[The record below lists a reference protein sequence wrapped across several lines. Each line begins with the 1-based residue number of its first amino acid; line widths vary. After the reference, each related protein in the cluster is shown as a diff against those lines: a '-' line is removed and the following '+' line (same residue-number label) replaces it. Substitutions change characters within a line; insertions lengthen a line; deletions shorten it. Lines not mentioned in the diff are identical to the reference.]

1 MLSVL
6 RQLRLSTVLFL
17 NAPAHSKSYDF
28 PSLACAL
35 PFSIRK
41 GNDAVLKISICED
54 RNQHRLILEGKL
66 IGPWAAELKA
76 ACDKAKADLSGREL
90 IVEMR
95 NLTAISQEGENLLLG
110 LLNEGIK
117 LRCRGVFTKLILKQ
131 LVRRARANMKEAKR

>member
-1 MLSVL
+1 M
-6 RQLRLSTVLFL
+6 
-17 NAPAHSKSYDF
+17 
-28 PSLACAL
+28 
-35 PFSIRK
+35 
-41 GNDAVLKISICED
+41 LKISICEG

-117 LRCRGVFTKLILKQ
+117 FRCRGVFTKLILKQ
-131 LVRRARANMKEAKR
+131 LVRRLRADMNEEKR